1 MVRRG
6 VWLTPRFTIRSSGGK
21 MKIILSSAPLP
32 LYPLYPL
39 YSPMTAEV
47 LKKISEKTCVKLL
60 KF

>member
-1 MVRRG
+1 
-6 VWLTPRFTIRSSGGK
+6 

-32 LYPLYPL
+32 LFPLYPL

>member
-1 MVRRG
+1 
-6 VWLTPRFTIRSSGGK
+6 
-21 MKIILSSAPLP
+21 MKIILSSAPVS
-32 LYPLYPL
+32 LYPL